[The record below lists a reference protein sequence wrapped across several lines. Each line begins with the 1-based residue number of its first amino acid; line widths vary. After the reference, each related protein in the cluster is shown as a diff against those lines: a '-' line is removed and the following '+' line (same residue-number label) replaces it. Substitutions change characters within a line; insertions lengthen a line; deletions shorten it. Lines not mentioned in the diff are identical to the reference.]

1 MTPVVSRAV
10 LNLAAF
16 LVAGSLLMLLLVKPG
31 TAEQIITVFSL
42 GLGLTL
48 GAIAIFLV
56 RRSRRQTPH
65 KEDQ

>member
-10 LNLAAF
+10 LNLASF

-31 TAEQIITVFSL
+31 SAEQIITVFTL
-42 GLGLTL
+42 GAGALL
-48 GAIAIFLV
+48 GAIAIFFV